1 MEDRVADTGLART
14 CLWSARQDSS
24 FLHPRRVRPP
34 RLPPALSGAVRCLLS
49 RPNLRE
55 DKADHGGVVDASV
68 NTRGHK
74 HDERTG
80 SKYPLRAY
88 PNNPA
93 ALRGCLK
100 RVQSSRRSD
109 VGQAL
114 RVMNHEARII
124 SQRPKRPGMAT
135 AGTTVAPSQT
145 WRPANQVLP
154 TGGSQRYPLC
164 AAHRVRVADAP
175 PRSAPM
181 AYHVPLLPHVATGW
195 ELGAG
200 PCGPA

>member
-1 MEDRVADTGLART
+1 MRCLPHYIASWRVSNKSL
-14 CLWSARQDSS
+14 
-24 FLHPRRVRPP
+24 RPEQY
-34 RLPPALSGAVRCLLS
+34 RAVRGQPYGPARLVES
-49 RPNLRE
+49 RFFGFAQNDRMTIVFRHP
-55 DKADHGGVVDASV
+55 
-68 NTRGHK
+68 
-74 HDERTG
+74 
-80 SKYPLRAY
+80 
-88 PNNPA
+88 
-93 ALRGCLK
+93 LRGCLK